1 MLVSPP
7 TVAWSTAPVTTWAPV
22 LTTVITY
29 PVMALNPFE
38 LGATQWTVAES
49 LPPDAVTL
57 EGAPGVV
64 KLVSWN
70 EALSPRRPRP

>member
-1 MLVSPP
+1 M
-7 TVAWSTAPVTTWAPV
+7 ATWAPV

-70 EALSPRRPRP
+70 EAHQPPGREAVTARSPPWCWR